1 MTSQIV
7 ANINTELKNKAMAM
21 AKAEWLTMKALLSF
35 LLKWY
40 VEEEIHIWA
49 RFTSFERDYWILE
62 IEPLKWE
69 EIDFLMNDTE
79 LELKRNKLNELIS
92 QKCK

>member
-49 RFTSFERDYWILE
+49 RFTSFERDYWKLE